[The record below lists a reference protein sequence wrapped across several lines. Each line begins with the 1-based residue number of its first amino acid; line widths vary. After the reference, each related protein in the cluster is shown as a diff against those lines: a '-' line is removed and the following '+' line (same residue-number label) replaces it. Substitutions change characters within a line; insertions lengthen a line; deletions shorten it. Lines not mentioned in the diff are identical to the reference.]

1 MKKYLQSLG
10 SRVFYGWWII
20 GLGSIIIAVGAGI
33 LYQSFTIFFLPLQR
47 DLGASRAAISML
59 YGAARLEGGAE
70 GPLVGYLVDRF
81 GSRRIIIGGA
91 GVAGIGLILLATVE
105 NFWTFF
111 LIYVFIV
118 SIGYDFGFFQPIY
131 KLVNSWFIRRR
142 AVGFAIVSAS
152 ANVGGMI
159 AAPVISFLIFHF
171 GWRPAAV
178 LAGLAIILIAIP
190 CALPLH
196 GSPEM
201 LGLTPDGKKRTED
214 KGPHPLQIATDVD
227 FTVKE
232 AVRTSAYWLLVGGIS
247 MRLFVTVALSVHFVP
262 ILVWKGMDET
272 TSAYLVS
279 LFAFSAI
286 FTALAMGWWGDR
298 WNKGLISSLGV
309 LPLAGALVW
318 LGLSPSTA
326 ALYILPVGFAVA
338 MGTPAVNWALIGDFF
353 GRHSY
358 ATLRG
363 IMALFYGIGT
373 FFSPIYAG
381 WIFDRT
387 ESYAIVLFTFAA
399 VLVVSSVFFFLLPHP
414 SQLQEKK
421 SSAPRNPG

>member
-1 MKKYLQSLG
+1 
-10 SRVFYGWWII
+10 
-20 GLGSIIIAVGAGI
+20 
-33 LYQSFTIFFLPLQR
+33 
-47 DLGASRAAISML
+47 
-59 YGAARLEGGAE
+59 
-70 GPLVGYLVDRF
+70 
-81 GSRRIIIGGA
+81 
-91 GVAGIGLILLATVE
+91 
-105 NFWTFF
+105 
-111 LIYVFIV
+111 
-118 SIGYDFGFFQPIY
+118 QPIY
-131 KLVNSWFIRRR
+131 KLVNNWFIRRR

-159 AAPVISFLIFHF
+159 AAPVISYLIFDF
-171 GWRPAAV
+171 GWRPAAA
-178 LAGLAIILIAIP
+178 LAGLAIIIIAIP

-201 LGLTPDGKKRTED
+201 LGLTPDGKGRKED
-214 KGPHPLQIATDVD
+214 KGPHPLRIATDVD

-232 AVRTSAYWLLVGGIS
+232 AVRTSAYWLLAGGIS

-298 WNKGLISSLGV
+298 WNKVLISSLGV

-338 MGTPAVNWALIGDFF
+338 MGTPALNWALIGDFF

-363 IMALFYGIGT
+363 IMALAYGIGT

-387 ESYAIVLFTFAA
+387 ESYTIVLFTFAA
-399 VLVVSSVFFFLLPHP
+399 VLIVSSVLFFLLPHP